1 MSRKMTKSILSR
13 DEISL
18 LRNSEIL
25 KDTDLYGN
33 LYNVLIQLL
42 ELKAVTIDDLME
54 YGLDDKGITILTH
67 TKGKLIDNVMQEWY
81 VESKSAEDPDKKVQ
95 CGLCNTPNRYLFYIR
110 NRLSN
115 AQLNVGSS
123 CMKKFSEIEGYANHK
138 YQLGKIQRNQ
148 QQTARWI
155 KFNNKF
161 PEAESIIDAANFYFD
176 NLPIL
181 LPYKIYF
188 HLEECVHLLHVIHVQ
203 YIKYG
208 QSPKEF
214 QKDPFELFDEILN
227 KYNRL
232 KVKADDFIKKNINK
246 SFICKRPE
254 IDWMTKNKKKQLL
267 KKISLNNGIYTVD
280 TLGEISSIN
289 FISKYFSIFLNRIQT
304 QFIKLIQPKDE
315 NDSLYFVVR
324 QGNEYLYNVSIKRF
338 MKQIGAKC
346 FFDTNYMIAEQELFR
361 VSKIVISNKTLEY
374 VTESLKDDLDKMRYA
389 LLIDDYAENVYLYH
403 KFRKDIKEFTYA
415 QFLQLFD
422 LNKIRKHKNNKDFI
436 GFLIT
441 YKKWTPLEEQERI
454 GLDEKIQNLYYQ
466 QYIEPYK

>member
-1 MSRKMTKSILSR
+1 MSRKTTKSILSR

-25 KDTDLYGN
+25 KDVDLYGN
-33 LYNVLIQLL
+33 LYGILL
-42 ELKAVTIDDLME
+42 NLSELKAVTLDDLIE

-67 TKGKLIDNVMQEWY
+67 TKGKLIDGVMQEWY

-115 AQLNVGSS
+115 SQLNVGSS

-148 QQTARWI
+148 QQTARWL
-155 KFNNKF
+155 KFNDKF
-161 PEAESIIDAANFYFD
+161 PEAENIIDSANFYFD

-188 HLEECVHLLHVIHVQ
+188 HLEEAVHLLHIIHVQ
-203 YIKYG
+203 YVKYG
-208 QSPKEF
+208 KTPNDS
-214 QKDPFELFDEILN
+214 QKNSFELFEETIN

-246 SFICKRPE
+246 PFICKSTE
-254 IDWMTKNKKKQLL
+254 IDWMKQNKKDALL
-267 KKISLNNGIYTVD
+267 KKISLNDGLYTVE
-280 TLGEISSIN
+280 TLGEIVSIS
-289 FISKYFSIFLNRIQT
+289 FINQHFNIFLSRMTTNMINLVR
-304 QFIKLIQPKDE
+304 PKDE
-315 NDSLYFVVR
+315 HSSLYFIVK
-324 QGNEYLYNVSIKRF
+324 QGNEILYSINTKKF
-338 MKQIGAKC
+338 MKQIGTKC
-346 FFDTNYMIAEQELFR
+346 FFDPTYIIDEKELFQ
-361 VSKIVISNKTLEY
+361 VSKIIVSDRNLEF
-374 VTESLKDDLDKMRYA
+374 VTESLKSNLDKMRYA
-389 LLIDDYAENVYLYH
+389 LLIDDYSENIYIYH
-403 KFRKDIKEFTYA
+403 KYRKDIKEFSYSD
-415 QFLQLFD
+415 FLHLYD
-422 LNKIRKHKNNKDFI
+422 LNKIRKHKNDRDFI

-441 YKKWTPLEEQERI
+441 YKKWMSLEEQERV
-454 GLDEKIQNLYYQ
+454 GLDEKIGNLYYQ

>member
-1 MSRKMTKSILSR
+1 MSRKTTKSILSR

-33 LYNVLIQLL
+33 LYNVLTQLP
-42 ELKAVTIDDLME
+42 ELKAVTISDLME
-54 YGLDDKGITILTH
+54 YGIDDKGITILTN

-115 AQLNVGSS
+115 TQLNVGSS

-155 KFNNKF
+155 KFHNKF
-161 PEAESIIDAANFYFD
+161 PEAENIIDSANFYFD

-181 LPYKIYF
+181 LPYKIYY
-188 HLEECVHLLHVIHVQ
+188 HLEEAVRLLHIIHIQ
-203 YIKYG
+203 YVKYDKTPNDL
-208 QSPKEF
+208 QE
-214 QKDPFELFDEILN
+214 DPFVLFEDTIN

-246 SFICKRPE
+246 PFVCKRPE
-254 IDWMTKNKKKQLL
+254 IDWMKQNKKDQLL
-267 KKISLNNGIYTVD
+267 KKISLNNGFYTVE
-280 TLGEISSIN
+280 TLGGIASIN
-289 FISKYFSIFLNRIQT
+289 FIIQHFSIFLKRMPAQS
-304 QFIKLIQPKDE
+304 IKLICPKDE
-315 NDSLYFVVR
+315 HDSLFFAIR
-324 QGNEYLYNVSIKRF
+324 QGNEYLYNINIKKF
-338 MKQIGAKC
+338 MMQIGAKC
-346 FFDTNYMIAEQELFR
+346 FFDDTYMINEQELFK

-374 VTESLKDDLDKMRYA
+374 ITESLKDDLDKMRYA
-389 LLIDDYAENVYLYH
+389 LLVDDYAENIYLYH
-403 KFRKDIKEFTYA
+403 NFRKDIKEFTYS
-415 QFLQLFD
+415 QFIQLFD
-422 LNKIRKHKNNKDFI
+422 LNKIRKHKGYKDFI

-441 YKKWTPLEEQERI
+441 YKKWIPLEEQERRGI
-454 GLDEKIQNLYYQ
+454 DEKIGNLYYQ